1 MLNPTQLI
9 QSGGLLL
16 IGLLIFAESG
26 MMLGFFLPGDTL
38 ILSAGLFAAQGKLNL
53 PALLVVVILAAI
65 CGDNVGYTIGRTA
78 GRKLFRKPN
87 GLFFRQ
93 KYLTQSEKF
102 YERYGPKAMLLA
114 HFLPI
119 VRTFAPVAAG
129 IGKMKRLQFVIFDG
143 IGDAAWGALLIMLGY
158 WFGSKLP
165 KNIDNYI
172 LPLVIVVVVLSF
184 GPMFWH
190 IFKSLQER
198 KHPNDQPKKKG

>member
-16 IGLLIFAESG
+16 VGLLIFAESG
-26 MMLGFFLPGDTL
+26 MMIGFFLPGDTL

-53 PALLVVVILAAI
+53 PALIAVVILAAI
-65 CGDNVGYTIGRTA
+65 CGDNVGYTIGKTA
-78 GRKLFRKPN
+78 GPRLFKKPN

-93 KYLTQSEKF
+93 KYLAQSEKF
-102 YERYGPKAMLLA
+102 YERYGAKAMLLA

-119 VRTFAPVAAG
+119 VRTFAPVTAG
-129 IGKMKRLQFVIFDG
+129 IGKMSRLQFVIFDG
-143 IGDAAWGALLIMLGY
+143 IGDAAWGAILVMIGY
-158 WFGSKLP
+158 LFGSKLP

-172 LPLVIVVVVLSF
+172 LPLVIVVVIVSF

-190 IFKSLQER
+190 IFKALREQKR
-198 KHPNDQPKKKG
+198 PKGNTR